1 MNSIEVNLKINT
13 EHHAILNS
21 RDGKWH
27 SDLKGKKNSKELP
40 LKRKK
45 KFKFWDAFNLFE
57 LLVILASV
65 PLVFRFLFANIF
77 HLSFLKYCQDLRAKW
92 HIDDLR
98 RIAARFLE
106 NLTTTKL

>member
-13 EHHAILNS
+13 AHHAIRNS

-27 SDLKGKKNSKELP
+27 SDLKGKKKQQETP
-40 LKRKK
+40 TQAEK
-45 KFKFWDAFNLFE
+45 KFKFWAAFNLFE
-57 LLVILASV
+57 LLVSLASV

-106 NLTTTKL
+106 NLTITKL